1 MIHMKIW
8 KLDDT
13 GEWCILCDGQVI
25 FCPDAEFCHEVL
37 DSIALWLAETQ
48 P

>member
-1 MIHMKIW
+1 MR
-8 KLDDT
+8 D
-13 GEWCILCDGQVI
+13 EQVI
-25 FCPDAEFCHEVL
+25 FCHDAEFCHVVL